1 MAAFVVPKGS
11 PRFSMY
17 RQDWERWGENA
28 LVFLGPALLVLLA
41 SFVQAVPND
50 WKYGAVALYVL
61 NAVTD
66 WLRKW
71 LADNKK

>member
-1 MAAFVVPKGS
+1 MAVKGSAAFTFNS
-11 PRFSMY
+11 A
-17 RQDWERWGENA
+17 DWQKWGYNA
-28 LVFLGPALLVLLA
+28 LLFLAPALLVLLA
-41 SFVQAVPND
+41 SVVDVIPSD

-61 NAVTD
+61 NLVTD